1 MLVFFKARSLRS
13 LTFRNFFV
21 FREVHQFE
29 TYRLMIASG
38 GATPAKPPI
47 LLVLVFPTVFVLM
60 FVFTFAFAFAF
71 AFALAFAFAGVL
83 LFVFIVGKFC
93 GGATGL

>member
-1 MLVFFKARSLRS
+1 LELATLVKFFRLPTEESLES
-13 LTFRNFFV
+13 VIPSAKELL
-21 FREVHQFE
+21 
-29 TYRLMIASG
+29 LMKLPWRPSM
-38 GATPAKPPI
+38 ATPAKPPI

-60 FVFTFAFAFAF
+60 FVFTFAFAFA
-71 AFALAFAFAGVL
+71 LAFAFAGVL

>member
-60 FVFTFAFAFAF
+60 FVFTFAFA
-71 AFALAFAFAGVL
+71 LAFAFAGVL

>member
-29 TYRLMIASG
+29 TYRLIIASG

-60 FVFTFAFAFAF
+60 FVFTFAFAFA
-71 AFALAFAFAGVL
+71 LAFAFAGVL

>member
-60 FVFTFAFAFAF
+60 FVFTFAFAL